1 MSRVRGEEKK
11 GEEKR
16 KKEKKKNGEKKNRK
30 KERGRKGWG
39 EKFELGWVARRCWHS
54 TGHGQI
60 NPDHVTLGVGVLA
73 GPRNNRIARSVYRRA
88 LPRR

>member
-1 MSRVRGEEKK
+1 M
-11 GEEKR
+11 
-16 KKEKKKNGEKKNRK
+16 
-30 KERGRKGWG
+30 
-39 EKFELGWVARRCWHS
+39 FELGWVARRCCHS

-73 GPRNNRIARSVYRRA
+73 GPRNNRIARSAYERA